1 MKADIL
7 FHITFGLP
15 MSVRRSSRTAELSAL
30 DHRSWNMSRIRGKN
44 TKPEMIVRRLLHA
57 EGFRYRLHAADL
69 PGRPDIVFRSR
80 KKVIFVHGCFWHQH
94 DGCRNAVMPKTR
106 TEFWSEKLGKNVSRD
121 QSVLSQLREKGWKAL
136 IIWEC
141 QTSQPEIVR
150 EMFKEFLA

>member
-1 MKADIL
+1 MP
-7 FHITFGLP
+7 T
-15 MSVRRSSRTAELSAL
+15 RRSHRTPELDAPS
-30 DHRSWNMSRIRGKN
+30 HRSWNMSRIRGKD
-44 TKPEMIVRRLLHA
+44 TKPELVVRRLLHA

-94 DGCRNAVMPKTR
+94 AGCRNAVMPKTR

-121 QSVLSQLREKGWKAL
+121 QSVLNQLREKGWKAL

-150 EMFKEFLA
+150 EMLKEFLA

>member
-1 MKADIL
+1 
-7 FHITFGLP
+7 
-15 MSVRRSSRTAELSAL
+15 MSVRRSSRTAELGAL

-44 TKPEMIVRRLLHA
+44 TKPELTVRRLLHA

-106 TEFWSEKLGKNVSRD
+106 TEFWSEKLGKNVNRD
-121 QSVLSQLREKGWKAL
+121 QVVLDQLREKGWTAL

-141 QTSQPEIVR
+141 QTSQPEIVT
-150 EMFKEFLA
+150 EMLKEFLA

>member
-1 MKADIL
+1 
-7 FHITFGLP
+7 

-44 TKPEMIVRRLLHA
+44 TKPELIVRRLLHA